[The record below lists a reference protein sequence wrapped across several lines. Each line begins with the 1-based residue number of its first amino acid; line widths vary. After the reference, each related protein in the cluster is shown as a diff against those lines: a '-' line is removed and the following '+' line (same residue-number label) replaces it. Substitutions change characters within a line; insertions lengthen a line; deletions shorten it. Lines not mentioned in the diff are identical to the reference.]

1 MRGMKSTELPLMHEA
16 VRSRCRTPAQRN
28 GSTDKMSFS
37 VYFIIGSPLSRS
49 LSWSLSTSQSLNTAK
64 GWTLVRLEC
73 HLTTTTVRDH
83 ADEYLALNLPRFGDG
98 RQVTGGHHHGPR
110 NTTHANIISVYWYL
124 PLRVCVFMP
133 TWRSLCEWSPASC
146 TWSSRSSSRR
156 SWTGPQSS
164 ETSFSSCTEQKQG
177 SNRFIYGDRVSY
189 RWVCSVHPMLHLPT
203 ARLQEVILITHLFCG

>member
-1 MRGMKSTELPLMHEA
+1 MLSLPGGDEGNEKHRVAFDAWGRQESLPNARPEKWQHWQNVILCLLYHWFA
-16 VRSRCRTPAQRN
+16 A
-28 GSTDKMSFS
+28 
-37 VYFIIGSPLSRS
+37 LSRS

-124 PLRVCVFMP
+124 TLRVCVCVYAYM
-133 TWRSLCEWSPASC
+133 TISLRVV
-146 TWSSRSSSRR
+146 SSIMYLV
-156 SWTGPQSS
+156 QSFQ
-164 ETSFSSCTEQKQG
+164 FS
-177 SNRFIYGDRVSY
+177 
-189 RWVCSVHPMLHLPT
+189 
-203 ARLQEVILITHLFCG
+203 